1 MAQTNRKLLAAL
13 REKLGSSPQA
23 LSQRRQ
29 RLQSKVAM
37 PTDIATYVVAQR
49 AGIRVDKY
57 LDLET
62 IETVNRFMRD
72 LDAVD
77 GRAGGVPAGAG
88 PRTRKSR
95 AKEKDPKQRDLGKLK
110 VRAGALSDRHVS
122 DAEKMAGAAY
132 PVLYVFENA
141 VREFI
146 DGHLTAEYGK
156 DWFNDSKIVS
166 KGTRDTVDRNRQAEA
181 KARYHSQRNARP
193 IYYTNLDQLTS
204 IAKSEKGWK
213 VFRTFFPRDTWFP
226 ELVSRFEVS
235 RNVVAHMNPLTKKDI
250 SRLEDGLNEWLDQVA
265 DNLPSGS

>member
-29 RLQSKVAM
+29 RLQGKVAM

-49 AGIRVDKY
+49 AGIRLDRY
-57 LDLET
+57 LDLDT

-72 LDAVD
+72 LDAVE
-77 GRAGGVPAGAG
+77 GRAGAVTAD
-88 PRTRKSR
+88 TRRPTKRSGDK
-95 AKEKDPKQRDLGKLK
+95 AKDPKQINLGKLK
-110 VRAGALSDRHVS
+110 VPAGALTDRHVS
-122 DAEKMAGAAY
+122 DAEKMANAAY

-141 VREFI
+141 VREYI

-156 DWFNDSKIVS
+156 DWFDDSKIVS
-166 KGTRDTVDRNRQAEA
+166 KGTRDTVERNRQAEA

-204 IAKSEKGWK
+204 IVKSEKGWK
-213 VFRTFFPRDTWFP
+213 VFKEFFPRDTWFP

-250 SRLEDGLNEWLDQVA
+250 TRLEDGMSEWLDQVA
-265 DNLPSGS
+265 DNQPPR